1 MKIASNFVS
10 IVTVKRTI
18 IVGIYYN
25 SRRESCWVD
34 TITPTKIMISS
45 IKRK

>member
-1 MKIASNFVS
+1 MKIVS
-10 IVTVKRTI
+10 DFISLVTVKHTI